1 MKKKK
6 KDKSVNIKRNCKE
19 PHHSRWY
26 SFPAVSATDL
36 MKPGRVVTS
45 SLSQRPLWLAGLLL
59 PDGTQEGLAFPAWSK
74 VAFYCFHSKFPW
86 QLAPSLRWSDTSCCA
101 KASPVPCHRCTHP
114 SILSVWGSVW
124 TTILL
129 HPQIIL
135 LLRLI
140 HDGSTYILAGKRG
153 RWGVCGMKLPAV
165 PSMSCH
171 WTSSLICVTVSFS
184 VVGPHLPRASLV
196 WTLCQLHVG
205 TDGSGGQMCRYCT
218 SCSHYVLVSLT

>member
-1 MKKKK
+1 MKFT
-6 KDKSVNIKRNCKE
+6 CKVIQVIQHPCFICHWLNE
-19 PHHSRWY
+19 TRESCDFLILPEASLIGW
-26 SFPAVSATDL
+26 AVDTWWS
-36 MKPGRVVTS
+36 MG
-45 SLSQRPLWLAGLLL
+45 
-59 PDGTQEGLAFPAWSK
+59 GLAFPARSK
-74 VAFYCFHSKFPW
+74 AAFYCFHSKFSW
-86 QLAPSLRWSDTSCCA
+86 QLAPSLWWSDTSCCA
-101 KASPVPCHRCTHP
+101 KASPAPCHCCTNP

-135 LLRLI
+135 LLCLI
-140 HDGSTYILAGKRG
+140 HDGSTYILAGKRR
-153 RWGVCGMKLPAV
+153 RWDVCGMKLPAV

-171 WTSSLICVTVSFS
+171 CTSSLVCVTVSLS

-205 TDGSGGQMCRYCT
+205 TDGSGGQMCRYRT